1 MSNPFKN
8 KNLVLRRC
16 VVRGAWCVVM
26 LGTVL
31 SCGPKKKDDKPAPDP
46 ATAPLPTA
54 GIAGQRVALT
64 PLELVGAEEGLK
76 WDSVIA
82 DRRATLNKCDS
93 IIATLLGARAPE
105 VTWVLPP
112 ELRYI
117 ARRAAGIAAN
127 PDQMGTAFLRGSSIV
142 DVPDPLRYQ
151 LRTLMGLVGGRYALI
166 PAGLVFRVPA
176 GRPPASPP
184 ARPLAKAEL
193 SVVLVDTRVG
203 KVGWRTIA
211 RGEGEDPWTALT
223 RAVKSLTPGLP

>member
-1 MSNPFKN
+1 VSNPLKA
-8 KNLVLRRC
+8 KKLVRTAY
-16 VVRGAWCVVM
+16 VVLLA
-26 LGTVL
+26 TIA
-31 SCGPKKKDDKPAPDP
+31 CGPKKKDDKPTPDP

-76 WDSVIA
+76 WDSLIA
-82 DRRATLNKCDS
+82 NRRATLNKCDS
-93 IIATLLGARAPE
+93 IIAALLGARAPE

-112 ELRYI
+112 ELRHV
-117 ARRAAGIAAN
+117 ARRAAGIAAD
-127 PDQMGTAFLRGSSIV
+127 PDQMGTAFLRASGIV

-151 LRTLMGLVGGRYALI
+151 LRTLLGLVGGRYALI

-176 GRPPASPP
+176 GHPPAGPP
-184 ARPLAKAEL
+184 VAKAEL

>member
-1 MSNPFKN
+1 VSNPFKN
-8 KNLVLRRC
+8 KNLV
-16 VVRGAWCVVM
+16 RGARCAGI
-26 LGTVL
+26 LL
-31 SCGPKKKDDKPAPDP
+31 AISCGPKKKDEKPTPDP

-76 WDSVIA
+76 WDSLIA

-105 VTWVLPP
+105 VTWVQPP
-112 ELRYI
+112 ELRRV
-117 ARRAAGIAAN
+117 ARRAPGIAAD
-127 PDQMGTAFLRGSSIV
+127 PDQMGTAFLRASGIV

-151 LRTLMGLVGGRYALI
+151 LRTLLGLVGGRYALI

-176 GRPPASPP
+176 GRPPAGPP
-184 ARPLAKAEL
+184 VAKAEL

-223 RAVKSLTPGLP
+223 RAVKSLSPGLP